1 LNRPDYREKISI
13 DRWGN
18 WDPNEENDRLM
29 RNEINPYRKELWIDQ
44 IEQQRKIWSNSQ
56 RRQILFQKPSFAEF
70 GSVYRLL
77 DGIFVQFV
85 ILRE

>member
-1 LNRPDYREKISI
+1 
-13 DRWGN
+13 
-18 WDPNEENDRLM
+18 M
-29 RNEINPYRKELWIDQ
+29 RNEINPDRKELWIGQ
-44 IEQQRKIWSNSQ
+44 VGRQRKIWPNSQ
-56 RRQILFQKPSFAEF
+56 RRQIFFQKSSFAEF

>member
-1 LNRPDYREKISI
+1 M
-13 DRWGN
+13 GN

-56 RRQILFQKPSFAEF
+56 RRQILFQKPSFGEF